1 MISLSSDEL
10 GVLVAPSLGGRI
22 VEVTDLGRARQW
34 LWRNHHQA
42 VSAPDGSAGYDDVWQ
57 GGFEE
62 LFPNDAPESLH
73 GVELPDHGDLW
84 SVPWRIEDLTS
95 ETLSLAAMSVSGQTL
110 VRKSMSVEG
119 PNLAI
124 SYRMERLR
132 DNPLRY
138 LFKLHAAIAVDEHCR
153 IDLPGGF
160 VEKVD
165 PGVGNLLGPDQ
176 TARRQSWPTPVD
188 LGQCRPAS
196 SGTNEFVYVHDLPQ
210 GWCAVADRRLGCR
223 MTISY
228 PTEYFPY
235 CWIFMTYGGWRGH
248 NVVVLE
254 PCTNYPKVLG
264 EAIEEGRAASLMPRA
279 IEEFTVTV
287 TVSPDEQAA

>member
-165 PGVGNLLGPDQ
+165 PGVGNLL
-176 TARRQSWPTPVD
+176 
-188 LGQCRPAS
+188 
-196 SGTNEFVYVHDLPQ
+196 
-210 GWCAVADRRLGCR
+210 
-223 MTISY
+223 
-228 PTEYFPY
+228 
-235 CWIFMTYGGWRGH
+235 
-248 NVVVLE
+248 
-254 PCTNYPKVLG
+254 
-264 EAIEEGRAASLMPRA
+264 
-279 IEEFTVTV
+279 
-287 TVSPDEQAA
+287 